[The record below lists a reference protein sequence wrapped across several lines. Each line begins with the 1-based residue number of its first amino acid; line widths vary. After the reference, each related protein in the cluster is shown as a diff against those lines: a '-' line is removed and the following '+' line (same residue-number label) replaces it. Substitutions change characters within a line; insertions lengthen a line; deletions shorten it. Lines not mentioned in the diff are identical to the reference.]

1 MRARKRYFIWLFVK
15 HLYTF
20 LILFASDPYDIPE
33 RWFGMN
39 YTPPQH
45 LFWVLLGVATGV
57 ALFLTA
63 RDYRRQQKQIE
74 NTPRLL
80 TAIDIRRGEIIQEE
94 LNKRKHSG
102 DTQFVFN
109 MVKDA
114 WLILAGAKMPEL
126 PTKTGDED
134 ATEILGILIKYASET
149 KNGIKEMQKGAK
161 KLGEIETGLMFARK
175 VNKHLGIDD
184 KLAKDS
190 RNKKLMK
197 NLKSAREH
205 LPSAVAVETT
215 KAMDSYLDFSRA
227 YRAVDVVIIPLT
239 EMVEENALLKGIPL
253 MAQVIDKFQQYREKY
268 LSQMNINLAKVNEAL
283 RDYGK

>member
-1 MRARKRYFIWLFVK
+1 
-15 HLYTF
+15 
-20 LILFASDPYDIPE
+20 
-33 RWFGMN
+33 MN